1 MKKLLPICALTLL
14 SACSPQS
21 SDGTSVQQS
30 QIEKPIMTKV
40 IFDEARF
47 REDIKTL
54 SSDKFEGRAPTTHGE
69 KLTLDYLTSAF
80 EKMGLQGA
88 YKGSFLQ
95 PVPMVSYIASEQQS
109 VTLAG
114 LPLQYRQ
121 DIVLGTR
128 HDKGGVDISNAP
140 LVFVGYGVNA
150 PEYQWNDYDGI
161 DMAGKIA
168 VILVNDPGFA
178 HPESNKFNGK
188 AMTYYGRWSYKFEEA
203 SRQGA
208 LGAIIIH
215 DTAPASYPWSVV
227 ENSWTG
233 AQQDLV
239 FSKEVQDERI
249 DVEGWMTME
258 SATALF
264 KKSGFELDALMARA
278 ADSAIHIDLEQ
289 TADIAF
295 TSKAEYAD
303 SYNVVAT
310 LPGGNAESEHL
321 LFTAHWDHIGMDPT
335 KDGDNIYNGA
345 LDNASGTAG
354 IMEIARQFSAQAKQG
369 NGLQRS
375 LTFIAT
381 TGEEQGLLGSRYYA
395 ANPIYPI
402 DKTVAVFNL
411 DSTNVYGKTQ
421 DYTIVGKGQSEL
433 ETYLIDAA
441 KTQNRTATRERNPAS
456 GGFFRSDHFS
466 FAKLGVP
473 AVFAGGGG
481 IPLDDNTAAYKE
493 NMKKLMKGCYHSVCD
508 HYREEWDLSGALQ
521 DLTVYYQAAEVLA
534 NSQDWPGYYAGS
546 EFNSLR
552 PAKTDTSK

>member
-1 MKKLLPICALTLL
+1 MKKLLPFCALALL

-21 SDGTSVQQS
+21 AKEQTSNPSSVTADSTSSS
-30 QIEKPIMTKV
+30 QVT
-40 IFDEARF
+40 FDEARF
-47 REDIKTL
+47 RKDIKTL
-54 SSDKFEGRAPTTHGE
+54 SSDEFEGRAPTTKGE
-69 KLTLDYLTSAF
+69 KLTLDYLSAAF
-80 EKMGLQGA
+80 KEMGLKTTYQDS
-88 YKGSFLQ
+88 YLQ
-95 PVPMVSYIASEQQS
+95 PVPMVSYTASESQQIS
-109 VTLAG
+109 LAG
-114 LPLQYRQ
+114 INLTNRE

-128 HDKGGVDISNAP
+128 HDKGGVDINNAP

-150 PEYQWNDYDGI
+150 PEYQWNDYDGL
-161 DMAGKIA
+161 DMKGKIA
-168 VILVNDPGFA
+168 VIMVNDPGFA
-178 HPESNKFNGK
+178 HPESDKFNGK

-239 FSKEVQDERI
+239 FSKEIQDKRI
-249 DVEGWMTME
+249 AVEGWMTLE
-258 SATALF
+258 SATAIF
-264 KKSGFELDALMARA
+264 KKAGFELPNLMARA
-278 ADSAIHIDLEQ
+278 SDSAISLDLNQ

-310 LPGGNAESEHL
+310 LPGTDAKAEHI
-321 LFTAHWDHIGMDPT
+321 LFTAHWDHLGIDLT

-354 IMEIARQFSAQAKQG
+354 ILEIARQFAKQAEQG
-369 NGLQRS
+369 NGLKRS

-433 ETYLIDAA
+433 EEYLISVAS
-441 KTQNRTATRERNPAS
+441 TQNRTATRERNPAS

-473 AVFAGGGG
+473 AVFAGGGSV
-481 IPLDDNTAAYKE
+481 PLDEATAKYKQAMQIE
-493 NMKKLMKGCYHSVCD
+493 MKGCYHSVCD
-508 HYREEWDLSGALQ
+508 HYREGWDLSGALQ
-521 DLTVYYQAAEVLA
+521 DLAVYYQAAETLA
-534 NSQDWPGYYAGS
+534 NSNDWPGYYKGS

-552 PAKTDTSK
+552 PAKD

>member
-1 MKKLLPICALTLL
+1 MKQLLSLCALALL
-14 SACSPQS
+14 SACSPQN
-21 SDGTSVQQS
+21 SDKSESVPTPTATKSETTSAIS
-30 QIEKPIMTKV
+30 
-40 IFDEARF
+40 FDEARF
-47 REDIKTL
+47 RSDIKTL
-54 SSDKFEGRAPTTHGE
+54 SSDEFEGRAPTTKGE
-69 KLTLDYLTSAF
+69 KLTLDYLSAAF
-80 EKMGLQGA
+80 KEMGLDTTYQDT
-88 YKGSFLQ
+88 YLQ
-95 PVPMVSYIASEQQS
+95 PVPMVSYTASEAQKIS
-109 VTLAG
+109 LAG
-114 LPLQYRQ
+114 ISMNYRK
-121 DIVLGTR
+121 DIVLSTR
-128 HDKGGVDISNAP
+128 HDKGGVDIKDAP

-150 PEYQWNDYDGI
+150 PEYQWNDYQDL
-161 DMAGKIA
+161 DMKGKIA

-178 HPESNKFNGK
+178 HPESDKFNGK

-215 DTAPASYPWSVV
+215 DTAPASYPWAVV

-239 FSKEVQDERI
+239 FSQEIQDARI
-249 DVEGWMTME
+249 DVEGWITMD
-258 SATALF
+258 SAKALF
-264 KKSGFELDALMARA
+264 KKAGFELDPLMARA
-278 ADSAIHIDLEQ
+278 ADSAINVDLNQ
-289 TADIAF
+289 TADISF
-295 TSKAEYAD
+295 SSKAEYAD

-310 LPGGNAESEHL
+310 LPGSDASQEHI
-321 LFTAHWDHIGMDPT
+321 LFTAHWDHIGIDET

-354 IMEIARQFSAQAKQG
+354 ILEIARQFAAQAKQG
-369 NGLQRS
+369 NGLKRS

-433 ETYLIDAA
+433 EAYLIEAA
-441 KTQNRTATRERNPAS
+441 KGQNRTATRERNPAS

-473 AVFAGGGG
+473 AVFAGGGSV
-481 IPLDDNTAAYKE
+481 PLDEATAQYKE
-493 NMKKLMKGCYHSVCD
+493 AMQAQMKGCYHNVCD
-508 HYREEWDLSGALQ
+508 HYRADWDLSGALQ
-521 DLTVYYQAAEVLA
+521 DLAVYYQAAQALA
-534 NSQDWPGYYAGS
+534 NNQDWPGYYKGS

-552 PAKTDTSK
+552 PAKD

>member
-1 MKKLLPICALTLL
+1 MKQLLPLCALALL

-21 SDGTSVQQS
+21 ADEQS
-30 QIEKPIMTKV
+30 STPSALSSEPSSASIVT
-40 IFDEARF
+40 FDEARF
-47 REDIKTL
+47 RKDIKTL
-54 SSDKFEGRAPTTHGE
+54 SSDEFEGRAPTTKGE
-69 KLTLDYLTSAF
+69 KLTLEYLSAAF
-80 EKMGLQGA
+80 KDMGLETTYQDS
-88 YKGSFLQ
+88 YLQ
-95 PVPMVSYIASEQQS
+95 PVPMVSYTASESQQIS
-109 VTLAG
+109 LAG
-114 LPLQYRQ
+114 INMKNRE
-121 DIVLGTR
+121 DIVLGSR
-128 HDKGGVDISNAP
+128 HDKGGVEISNAP

-150 PEYQWNDYDGI
+150 PEYQWNDYDGL
-161 DMAGKIA
+161 DMKGKIA
-168 VILVNDPGFA
+168 VIMVNDPGFA
-178 HPESNKFNGK
+178 HPESEKFNGK

-239 FSKEVQDERI
+239 FNKEIQDKRI
-249 DVEGWMTME
+249 TVEGWMTLQ

-264 KKSGFELDALMARA
+264 KKAGFELTNLMARA
-278 ADSAIHIDLEQ
+278 ADSAINLDLQQ
-289 TADIAF
+289 TADISF
-295 TSKAEYAD
+295 SSKAEYAD

-310 LPGGNAESEHL
+310 LPGNDTTDEHI
-321 LFTAHWDHIGMDPT
+321 LFTAHWDHIGIDLT
-335 KDGDNIYNGA
+335 KEGDNIYNGA

-354 IMEIARQFSAQAKQG
+354 ILEIARQFALQAKQG
-369 NGLQRS
+369 NGLKRS
-375 LTFIAT
+375 VTFIAT

-433 ETYLIDAA
+433 EAYIIDAA

-473 AVFAGGGG
+473 AVFAGGGSV
-481 IPLDDNTAAYKE
+481 PLDEATAQYKQA
-493 NMKKLMKGCYHSVCD
+493 MQAQMKGCYHNVCD
-508 HYREEWDLSGALQ
+508 HYREDWDLSGALQ
-521 DLTVYYQAAEVLA
+521 DLAVYYQAAQTLA
-534 NSQDWPGYYAGS
+534 NSNDWPGYYKGS

-552 PAKTDTSK
+552 PAKN